1 MWNVI
6 KDKKI
11 YYDIYK
17 WVHKFQ
23 YLVIIKLKKISFG
36 GKKSINTLLVTC
48 IVMIE
53 LNHYI

>member
-36 GKKSINTLLVTC
+36 GKKTINTLLFTC